1 MRVTIQRIGLAALL
15 ALGLAACTET
25 EVKTVE
31 VPTPVPGEF
40 PACSPDFPIGIC
52 PTGQTCKSGVCVA
65 TNPPVVDPCTVKVAT
80 VQPTL
85 KFAVDFAAATAT
97 AGAISPD
104 GKALGTAAAPYTYD
118 DDANTATAA
127 VEVPFTKK
135 AKITVDGLDFRDLNG
150 NGTLEKYEDWRYS
163 EICRAKDLVARMA
176 VKEKV
181 GLMGETSSIGG
192 GNTTGIM
199 DQNTINSLFV
209 EQRRQALIR
218 LSDITPTQYA
228 NYLNNIQALAEGSK
242 WGIPFAVTA
251 DPVHFVTQSTNA
263 TTGNI
268 SLSITPAVSQWPN
281 PMGFGA
287 INDAAVSF
295 QYGDTVRKD
304 FMGLGFR
311 WQLGPMA
318 DSATEPRWARFITM
332 FGEQPDAVGKHAK
345 EVILGFQ
352 AGKSG
357 GLKGGIAATMKH
369 FPGAGP
375 DEDGRDSHGYRGK
388 YNVYPGGNFDNHVK
402 PFIYAIDAGAAAV
415 MPCYSIEKGIY
426 EWNPEQY
433 GTAFSYGMITRLLKN
448 ELGFDGMVTSDWGTM
463 SGAAFGVEALSQ
475 PERAAVFVKAGS
487 HQLGSDSITIVQAA
501 YDQGFL
507 TEADID
513 GAATKILEMSFK
525 LGIFENPYTA
535 PAASAL
541 TRNAEAMQAGFD
553 AQKKAIVLLQNGGN
567 TNPGR
572 LPISQTRY
580 TDVAGGTTGAPDVG
594 EFASDADK
602 DGTIEVFF
610 DGVVDALNGADR
622 YSTAP
627 ISLMADYDYRAA
639 GAGTAGTAG
648 FALPIAAAATAA
660 DADIAVLR
668 ITARKGSYSG
678 LDAGV
683 PLSFDAP
690 YPGLN
695 TDSGRAPAVKDAQ
708 KVIDLFRIRD
718 GYTKADGTVVPAAK
732 ATLRIVLVMH
742 MDRPSPVTPFIN
754 GLKTLDEQPG
764 CNAAGTDAQ
773 KELCY
778 PVLYTDVN
786 VNPVAVTTT
795 TATAH
800 AGVDTFLVEFGAY
813 DRAVLDFIFNK
824 NKPTTPA
831 TYAYGQARLP
841 VEIPRNEKAVQDQYE
856 DLPNDS
862 LFPLFVTGAGSALPT
877 N

>member
-1 MRVTIQRIGLAALL
+1 MAALL

-31 VPTPVPGEF
+31 VPVPVPGEI
-40 PACSPDFPIGIC
+40 PACSLDYPIGLC
-52 PTGQTCKSGVCVA
+52 PTGQTCKAGVCVA
-65 TNPPVVDPCTVKVAT
+65 SVTPEPVDPCTVKVNT

-85 KFAVDFAAATAT
+85 KFAVDFAAATDT
-97 AGAISPD
+97 AGRIAPS
-104 GKALGTAAAPYTYD
+104 GKVLGTGAAAYTYD
-118 DDANTATAA
+118 DDANTATPA

-135 AKITVDGLDFRDLNG
+135 SKITVDGLDFRDLNA

-163 EICRAKDLVARMA
+163 DVCRAKDLVARMA
-176 VKEKV
+176 VKEKT
-181 GLMGETSSIGG
+181 GLMGESSSIGSG
-192 GNTTGIM
+192 TTDGIFA
-199 DQNTINSLFV
+199 QSTINALFV
-209 EQRRQALIR
+209 ENRRQALIR
-218 LSDITPTQYA
+218 LADITPTQYQT
-228 NYLNNIQALAEGSK
+228 YVNNLQAIVEGSK
-242 WGIPFAVTA
+242 WGIPFAITA
-251 DPVHFVTQSTNA
+251 DPVHFVTQSTSA
-263 TTGNI
+263 AGVQT
-268 SLSITPAVSQWPN
+268 LSITPAVSQWPN
-281 PMGFGA
+281 PMGLGA
-287 INDAAVSF
+287 INSADVAF

-304 FMGLGFR
+304 FMGIGFR
-311 WQLGPMA
+311 WQLGPMM

-332 FGEQPDAVGKHAK
+332 FGEQPDHVGKIGK

-352 AGKSG
+352 AGKAG
-357 GLKGGIAATMKH
+357 GLRGGIAATMKH

-402 PFIYAIDAGAAAV
+402 PFTFAIDAGAAAV

-426 EWNPEQY
+426 EWNPEQF

-475 PERAAVFVKAGS
+475 PERAAIFVKAGS
-487 HQLGSDSITIVQAA
+487 HQLGSDSVTIVQAA

-507 TEADID
+507 TEAEIN
-513 GAATKILEMSFK
+513 GAATKILEMTFK
-525 LGIFENPYTA
+525 LGLFENPYTSDA
-535 PAASAL
+535 MTAL
-541 TRNAEAMQAGFD
+541 ARNAEAMQNGFD
-553 AQKKAIVLLQNGGN
+553 AQKKAIVLVQNAGT

-580 TDVAGGTTGAPDVG
+580 SDVAGGTAGAPDVG

-610 DGVVDALNGADR
+610 DGVTDALNGADR

-627 ISLMADYDYRAA
+627 INALTGLSPVLAADYDYRAA

-648 FALPIAAAATAA
+648 FKLPIVAAATAA

-668 ITARKGSYSG
+668 ITARKGTYSG

-690 YPGLN
+690 YPGIN

-718 GYTKADGTVVPAAK
+718 GYKKADGTVVPAAK

-754 GLKTLDEQPG
+754 GLKTLDERVG
-764 CNAAGTDAQ
+764 CDPAGSDAA

-778 PVLYTDVN
+778 PVVSDDAN

-824 NKPTTPA
+824 NVPTNPA
-831 TYAYGQARLP
+831 GYAYGAARLP
-841 VEIPRNEKAVQDQYE
+841 VEFPRNEKAVNEQYE
-856 DLPNDS
+856 DMPNDS
-862 LFPLFVTGAGSALPT
+862 YFPLFVTGTGSALPA